1 MGLSAPFT
9 RGQGKA
15 HEAGLALVTREGTG
29 LSLAFRKVMHSQ
41 ACSMEPAGWLES
53 KKTQPLLPW
62 GLWACQLWFRAST
75 YHAAVTTA
83 TLGRKRV
90 CRALGLGWGRPPLL
104 MGPFLTSRR
113 CSPF

>member
-53 KKTQPLLPW
+53 KKPNHCCRGDSGRVSFGSEPAPTTQ
-62 GLWACQLWFRAST
+62 Q
-75 YHAAVTTA
+75 
-83 TLGRKRV
+83 
-90 CRALGLGWGRPPLL
+90 
-104 MGPFLTSRR
+104 
-113 CSPF
+113 